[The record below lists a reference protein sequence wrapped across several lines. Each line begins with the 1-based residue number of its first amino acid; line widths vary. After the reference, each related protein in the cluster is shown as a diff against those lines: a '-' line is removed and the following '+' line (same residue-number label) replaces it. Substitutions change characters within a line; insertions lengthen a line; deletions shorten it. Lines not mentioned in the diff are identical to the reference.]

1 MRIGVI
7 GGRALLLEGDDRGVD
22 LATASQGALPSDPQA
37 VFDHWRDVTD
47 WVASAPRLDFEP
59 IDPARLELPTPR
71 PRQVFAIGANYRA
84 HAAEAGVAP
93 PEQPVI
99 FTKFPSCLTGPNDSV
114 VVDSAKVDWEAEL
127 VVVMGREARDVSRAD
142 AWSYVAGLTVGQDIS
157 ERAIQRLGPMPQFCI
172 AKSLPGFGPVGPVV
186 VSIDEFSDTDDLALG
201 CAVNGETMQAS
212 RTSDFIF
219 SVGQG
224 HASGAEQ
231 HGSVDTVGSGLP
243 GDDAELLFDASQH
256 AFMTADVTG
265 HAVAHADDVTPHRLT
280 ENLTIEGGYAFDVT
294 GRNAKDFANR
304 IGGTVRH
311 PATGLLHDLQRFDG
325 CRTRV
330 FVVVHLMLDGRAFAC
345 AEGETISLD

>member
-186 VSIDEFSDTDDLALG
+186 VSIDEFSDPDDLALG

-219 SVGQG
+219 SVGELVEYISKLCTLQ
-224 HASGAEQ
+224 
-231 HGSVDTVGSGLP
+231 P
-243 GDDAELLFDASQH
+243 GDLIFTGTPEGVGATRKPPRFLAPG
-256 AFMTADVTG
+256 DV
-265 HAVAHADDVTPHRLT
+265 LT
-280 ENLTIEGGYAFDVT
+280 TWIEGVGHL
-294 GRNAKDFANR
+294 RNPMIARA
-304 IGGTVRH
+304 G
-311 PATGLLHDLQRFDG
+311 QDG
-325 CRTRV
+325 
-330 FVVVHLMLDGRAFAC
+330 AA
-345 AEGETISLD
+345 A

>member
-47 WVASAPRLDFEP
+47 WVASSPRLDFQP

-186 VSIDEFSDTDDLALG
+186 VSIDEFSNPDDLALG

-219 SVGQG
+219 SVGELVEYI
-224 HASGAEQ
+224 SKLC
-231 HGSVDTVGSGLP
+231 TLYP
-243 GDDAELLFDASQH
+243 GDLIFTGTPEGVGATRKPPRFLAPG
-256 AFMTADVTG
+256 DV
-265 HAVAHADDVTPHRLT
+265 LT
-280 ENLTIEGGYAFDVT
+280 TWIEGVGHL
-294 GRNAKDFANR
+294 RNPMIA
-304 IGGTVRH
+304 
-311 PATGLLHDLQRFDG
+311 
-325 CRTRV
+325 
-330 FVVVHLMLDGRAFAC
+330 RAGQDEA
-345 AEGETISLD
+345 AA

>member
-47 WVASAPRLDFEP
+47 WVASSPRLDFEP

-99 FTKFPSCLTGPNDSV
+99 FTKFPSCLTGPNDFV

-186 VSIDEFSDTDDLALG
+186 VSIDEFSNPDDLALG

-219 SVGQG
+219 SVGELVEYI
-224 HASGAEQ
+224 SKLC
-231 HGSVDTVGSGLP
+231 TLYP
-243 GDDAELLFDASQH
+243 GDLIFTGTPEGVGATRKPPRFLAPG
-256 AFMTADVTG
+256 DV
-265 HAVAHADDVTPHRLT
+265 LT
-280 ENLTIEGGYAFDVT
+280 TWIEGVGHL
-294 GRNAKDFANR
+294 RNPMIARA
-304 IGGTVRH
+304 G
-311 PATGLLHDLQRFDG
+311 QDG
-325 CRTRV
+325 
-330 FVVVHLMLDGRAFAC
+330 AA
-345 AEGETISLD
+345 A

>member
-47 WVASAPRLDFEP
+47 WVASSPQLDFQP

-186 VSIDEFSDTDDLALG
+186 ASIDEFSNPDDLALG

-219 SVGQG
+219 SVGELVEYI
-224 HASGAEQ
+224 SKLC
-231 HGSVDTVGSGLP
+231 TLYP
-243 GDDAELLFDASQH
+243 GDLIFTGTPEGVGATRKPPRFLAPG
-256 AFMTADVTG
+256 DVLTTWIEGVG
-265 HAVAHADDVTPHRLT
+265 HLRNPMIAHA
-280 ENLTIEGGYAFDVT
+280 G
-294 GRNAKDFANR
+294 
-304 IGGTVRH
+304 
-311 PATGLLHDLQRFDG
+311 QDG
-325 CRTRV
+325 
-330 FVVVHLMLDGRAFAC
+330 AA
-345 AEGETISLD
+345 A

>member
-47 WVASAPRLDFEP
+47 WVASSPRLDFQP

-186 VSIDEFSDTDDLALG
+186 VSIDEFSDPDDLALG

-219 SVGQG
+219 SVGELIEYI
-224 HASGAEQ
+224 SKLC
-231 HGSVDTVGSGLP
+231 TLYP
-243 GDDAELLFDASQH
+243 GDLIFTGTPEGVGATRKPPRFLAPG
-256 AFMTADVTG
+256 DV
-265 HAVAHADDVTPHRLT
+265 LT
-280 ENLTIEGGYAFDVT
+280 TWIEGVGHL
-294 GRNAKDFANR
+294 RNPMIA
-304 IGGTVRH
+304 
-311 PATGLLHDLQRFDG
+311 
-325 CRTRV
+325 
-330 FVVVHLMLDGRAFAC
+330 RAGQDEA
-345 AEGETISLD
+345 AA